1 MIWEGTDRN
10 IKERKMKQF
19 NNIKKILTIWTI
31 IVPILLFTSISC
43 VQVAGDVNASGS
55 ANISTGGT
63 TTSTVVNDTE
73 PNNTITN
80 ALPLTTGTTAEGTI
94 TSVGDVDTYAIN
106 TTAGSIY
113 SAVVT
118 PPAGE
123 VYYVRILDT
132 AGNIIADNNS
142 SNITWN
148 AYTGGTYYVQ
158 IYSTSSF
165 SDAASYALNVDPSA
179 PFGTVAN
186 PAFSPAAGTYS
197 ANQSVQITTAT
208 NNAEIRYTLDG
219 TTPDCINST
228 LLSGSFISVTNP
240 QAIKAISCKTGY
252 SPSAVVTADYL
263 FQTPDPV
270 ISLSGGIYTTAQTT
284 SLSNT
289 LATAIIHFTTNG
301 TTPDCN
307 SPTYTAPINLGL
319 ATTTTVKSI
328 ACNSTWT
335 PSAVISA
342 TYTITGQTAAPT
354 ASITTGIYTSSQT
367 VTLSSV
373 TAASVIY
380 YTTNGSNPSC
390 QTPVNGTLYS
400 TPVAIATTTTL
411 KAVACALDY
420 LDSAIS
426 TFDYT
431 ITGILDPPTFSLS
444 SASSYSTSPQTVFI
458 SSAQSSIASYY
469 YTLNGTAPSCLV
481 GGGSTLYTLAGIQL
495 TGNTTLNAVACNVN
509 WLDSSVSTAN
519 YTFQT
524 PNPQFSIAAGT
535 YTTAQNISI
544 TDAQPSATIHYTTDG
559 TAPTCTSTPFTGP
572 ILISASTT
580 IKAIACNAGW
590 NSSAVIN
597 SLITITGQVAA
608 PTVDVPG
615 ATYTTVQN
623 LSLTTTTPGA
633 SIYYTLNGTAP
644 TCQGA
649 GNLYT
654 APIQL
659 AAGTVTLNAIA
670 CLTTWTD
677 STLLTQT
684 YTINTTNVIAPSFS
698 VTGGTY
704 NTAQAVTVGSGTTGA
719 SIYYT
724 TDGTTPNCLGTA
736 GTLYL
741 APVSIN
747 VSTTINAIACK
758 ATFPDSTISSV
769 IYTLTPV
776 APVFNVAAGTYNS
789 TQTVTI
795 TDGTTGAAIYYTTNG
810 TTPTCASTLYSAPVA
825 INVST
830 TLKAVACV
838 TGWSTSTVTS
848 AAYTLQ
854 VGTPSFSIA
863 AGIYQSAQ
871 TVTIS
876 LFGAPA
882 GTTYRYTID
891 GTAATCT
898 STAGSSVSLGLN
910 STTTISAIACNTG
923 WTASNTIAA
932 TYTITGTVA
941 TPLLSLATGT
951 YNATQTVVLTT
962 ATAGASIYYTL
973 NGTTPNCTST
983 LYSGSIPVTVS
994 TTVKA
999 IGCLTNWTNSVVATE
1014 IYTLQVPTPTF
1025 SIAAGTYTTA
1035 QTVNISIPATAGAVI
1050 YYTTNGTTPTCAST
1064 AGTSVALGL
1073 NSTTT
1078 IKAIACNT
1086 GWTSSVV
1093 ASAIYT
1099 ITGTVATPAFSIAAG
1114 TYTTNQS
1121 LTLSTTTGGA
1131 SIYYTTNGTTPT
1143 CTSTLYTAAI
1153 SVTASTTIK
1162 AIGCLTNWTN
1172 STVASA
1178 TYTLQ
1183 VPAPVFT
1190 PAAST
1195 YLIYK
1200 TITIT
1205 GSGTSIRYT
1214 TTGTAPTCATGT
1226 LYSAPIKILDSTLFK
1241 AVACQA
1247 GWSDSAVTTAS
1258 YTLNFPNIIAYAYAS
1273 SPTTASYTISTMNLF
1288 GGTYAYNYA
1297 GGAVTATRTAVG
1309 TYKIDFAGAAI
1320 GAAGV
1325 AHVKAAHSNARCN
1338 ALSWAGTFI
1347 NINCYDPTGAL
1358 VDSAYLVEFVQSSSN
1373 TLGAKTIAYAYE
1385 NSASAALNTPWVPA
1399 YGYNISGQANS
1410 VTHTGTG
1417 TYTITFP
1424 GSYIAASNLLGSYSL
1439 NGNVQISARVGGY
1452 NCVFA
1457 GTPAADTIAVNCY
1470 NASGALAN
1478 GYFVIHAVSNTATS
1492 LASTAKILAYGW
1504 ADLPSTASYSLLT
1517 SYSYN
1522 ADNAGVTVA
1531 RSATGTYVLTF
1542 TGAGISTGGN
1552 AEVSAYGSNANC
1564 YFVNWGSPSAD
1575 TISVNCVNS
1584 SGTLVDSKFDVTY
1597 VK

>member
-1 MIWEGTDRN
+1 MFLSN
-10 IKERKMKQF
+10 MA
-19 NNIKKILTIWTI
+19 
-31 IVPILLFTSISC
+31 C

-73 PNNTITN
+73 PNNTIAN

-94 TSVGDVDTYAIN
+94 TSVGDVDTYAVS
-106 TTAGSIY
+106 TTAGSVY
-113 SAVVT
+113 TAVVT

-123 VYYVRILDT
+123 VYYVRILDA

-148 AYTGGTYYVQ
+148 AYTGGTYFVQ

-165 SDAASYALNVDPSA
+165 TDTASYALNVDPSA

-197 ANQSVQITTAT
+197 VNQSIQVTTTT
-208 NNAEIRYTLDG
+208 NNAEIRYTVDG

-228 LLSGSFISVTNP
+228 LLAGSFISVTNP
-240 QAIKAISCKTGY
+240 QTIKAISCKTGY
-252 SPSAVVTADYL
+252 TPSIVTTADYL

-270 ISLSGGIYTTAQTT
+270 ISLSGGIFTTAQTT

-289 LATAIIHFTTNG
+289 LSTAIIHFTTNG

-307 SPTYTAPINLGL
+307 SPTYTIPINLGL
-319 ATTTTVKSI
+319 ATTTTVKGI
-328 ACNSTWT
+328 ACNGTWT
-335 PSAVISA
+335 PSAVVSA
-342 TYTITGQTAAPT
+342 TYIITGQTATPT
-354 ASITTGIYTSSQT
+354 ATVSTGIYTSSQT
-367 VTLSSV
+367 VTLSSA
-373 TAASVIY
+373 TAASIIY

-390 QTPVNGTLYS
+390 QTPINGTLYS
-400 TPVAIATTTTL
+400 TPVIIAATSTL

-420 LDSAIS
+420 LDSSIS

-431 ITGILDPPTFSLS
+431 ITGILDPPAFSLS
-444 SASSYSTSPQTVFI
+444 SATNYTTSPQTVFI

-495 TGNTTLNAVACNVN
+495 TGSTTLNAIACNVN
-509 WLDSSVSTAN
+509 WLDSSVSTAS

-524 PNPQFSIAAGT
+524 PNPQFSLAAGT

-544 TDAQPSATIHYTTDG
+544 TDAQPSASIHYTTDG
-559 TAPTCTSTPFTGP
+559 TAPTCTSAPFTGP
-572 ILISASTT
+572 ILVSTSTT

-590 NSSAVIN
+590 NSSGIIS
-597 SLITITGQVAA
+597 SLFTITGQVAA

-615 ATYTTVQN
+615 ATYTTVQTLN
-623 LSLTTTTPGA
+623 LTTTTPGA

-654 APIQL
+654 AAIQL
-659 AAGTVTLNAIA
+659 AAGTVALNAVA
-670 CLTTWTD
+670 CLTNWTD
-677 STLLTQT
+677 SILLTQT

-704 NTAQAVTVGSGTTGA
+704 NNAQTVTIGSGTTGA
-719 SIYYT
+719 AIYYT
-724 TDGTTPNCLGTA
+724 IDGTTPNCLGTA
-736 GTLYL
+736 GVLYL
-741 APVSIN
+741 APVTIN
-747 VSTTINAIACK
+747 VSTTLNAIACK

-776 APVFNVAAGTYNS
+776 TPVFNVAAGTYN
-789 TQTVTI
+789 TAQTVTI
-795 TDGTTGAAIYYTTNG
+795 TDGTAGAAIYYTTNG
-810 TTPTCASTLYSAPVA
+810 TTPTCASTLYSTPVA
-825 INVST
+825 INVSA

-838 TGWSTSTVTS
+838 TGWSNSTVAS
-848 AAYTLQ
+848 AVYTLQ

-863 AGIYQSAQ
+863 GGIYQSAQ

-876 LFGAPA
+876 LLGAPA
-882 GTTYRYTID
+882 GTTYRYTTN

-923 WTASNTIAA
+923 WTASSTIAA

-941 TPLLSLATGT
+941 TPLPSLATGT
-951 YNATQTVVLTT
+951 YNATQTIVLSS
-962 ATAGASIYYTL
+962 ATAGASIYYTID
-973 NGTTPNCTST
+973 GTTPNCTST
-983 LYSGSIPVTVS
+983 LYTGSIPVTVTS
-994 TTVKA
+994 TVKA
-999 IGCLTNWTNSVVATE
+999 IACLANWTNSIVATE
-1014 IYTLQVPTPTF
+1014 IYTLQVPAPTF

-1050 YYTTNGTTPTCAST
+1050 YYTTNGTAPSCAST

-1078 IKAIACNT
+1078 IKAIACNA
-1086 GWTSSVV
+1086 GWTNSAV
-1093 ASAIYT
+1093 ATATYT
-1099 ITGTVATPAFSIAAG
+1099 ITGTVATPVFSIAAG
-1114 TYTTNQS
+1114 TYTVNQS
-1121 LTLSTTTGGA
+1121 VTLSTTTGGA
-1131 SIYYTTNGTTPT
+1131 AIYYTTNGSVPT
-1143 CTSTLYTAAI
+1143 CASTLYTTAI
-1153 SVTASTTIK
+1153 PITVSTTIQ
-1162 AIGCLTNWTN
+1162 AIGCLTNWVN
-1172 STVASA
+1172 STVASS

-1200 TITIT
+1200 TISIT

-1226 LYSAPIKILDSTLFK
+1226 LYSAPVKILDSTLFK

-1258 YTLNFPNIIAYAYAS
+1258 YTINFPNVIAYAYAS
-1273 SPTTASYTISTMNLF
+1273 LPTTASYTISTAVLL

-1297 GGAVTATRTAVG
+1297 GGVVTATRSAVG
-1309 TYKIDFAGAAI
+1309 TYRMDFAGAAI
-1320 GAAGV
+1320 GAGV
-1325 AHVKAAHSNARCN
+1325 AHVKAANSNARCN
-1338 ALSWAGTFI
+1338 ALSWAGTYI
-1347 NINCYDPTGAL
+1347 NVNCYDPAGAL

-1424 GSYIAASNLLGSYSL
+1424 GSGITGSTYIIPLGTIYSL

-1492 LASTAKILAYGW
+1492 AASTAKILAYGW
-1504 ADLPSTASYSLLT
+1504 ADLPSTANYSLLT

-1522 ADNAGVTVA
+1522 ADNTGVTVA
-1531 RSATGTYVLTF
+1531 RSGVGIYVLTF
-1542 TGAGISTGGN
+1542 AGAGIVTTGN
-1552 AEVSAYGSNANC
+1552 AEVSAYGSNATC
-1564 YFVNWGSPSAD
+1564 YFVNWGSPSID

-1584 SGTLVDSKFDVTY
+1584 SGAAVDSKFDVTY